1 MNRPSPLDFPE
12 HDETRSRDAADVG
25 APPAM
30 PPDDTAERSAVV
42 AKPGT
47 DPRRWALTLSVLVV
61 VGAAI
66 WYLESSR
73 GPPFVNGSD
82 AGDAAQSV
90 DDIPASTTGFVSFE
104 SRGIKL
110 GAAGGSAPQIGQPAP
125 DFTLL
130 DLEGRP
136 VSLSGFRGST
146 VLMNFWATWCPPCRK
161 EFPELVRLYDRNAGR
176 GLVVLSVDLQE
187 RPEIVRRFAEGF
199 GARFPIV
206 IDQKGDV
213 GGQYRLLGLPTTLFI
228 DADGI
233 LRAQHVGV
241 LTEEILKK
249 KLGDARFTMAGG
261 QEG

>member
-1 MNRPSPLDFPE
+1 MKRLSSPDSFE
-12 HDETRSRDAADVG
+12 HDEARSQDAA
-25 APPAM
+25 
-30 PPDDTAERSAVV
+30 SAVV
-42 AKPGT
+42 PSSVPPEGTAARDGGAAGPGT
-47 DPRRWALTLSVLVV
+47 GSRRWALSLGVL
-61 VGAAI
+61 GAIGASI
-66 WYLESSR
+66 WYLESGR
-73 GPPFVNGSD
+73 GLPFGSSSG
-82 AGDAAQSV
+82 ASDAAQGADGV
-90 DDIPASTTGFVSFE
+90 PAGATGFVSFA
-104 SRGIKL
+104 SQGIEL
-110 GAAGGSAPQIGQPAP
+110 GAAGGTAPKIGQPAP